1 MRVFRER
8 EAGAAAGRF
17 FRRGAAARRPE
28 VSGDDEGPLA
38 DPVAVPQDDAAGRR
52 ASRPRMRPAPSWD
65 DDAEARGAR
74 DAAGPADTGGDP
86 DDLHAAGAWSA
97 RPLAS
102 RPRTGAPAPDGTPGS
117 SPDGAP
123 DLFMSDRGARL
134 PAEER
139 LRQFTRGRVRL
150 SRPEAGGSGD
160 DGFGGDGVGGDGLGG
175 EGADSP
181 FAARARLSSR
191 PRSAPRRIWD
201 IEDESGAEAEPGDA
215 GPDQWDAPRPAARP
229 AARATAS
236 RDGAPPDGHHMHD
249 APPQG
254 RAASRPPAFPGPQA
268 GPPSDEDEMIAY
280 ARAQVA
286 RIAEAGMADDLGDG
300 HGAGRAKTRLLGFQ
314 SRDFAARDPFS
325 QGASDAR
332 RGPMFP
338 VGWVVVTGGP
348 GRGASYALTAGVATF
363 GRGDDQT
370 VCLDFGDTAISRQ
383 AHASIAYDPE
393 TNRFYLGAGAKSN
406 LVRLNDRPVLATEQI
421 EDGDTIRIGETTLR
435 FAAFCGPGFA
445 WAGAGGSG
453 GGRDATGEG

>member
-1 MRVFRER
+1 MS
-8 EAGAAAGRF
+8 A
-17 FRRGAAARRPE
+17 
-28 VSGDDEGPLA
+28 SGG
-38 DPVAVPQDDAAGRR
+38 
-52 ASRPRMRPAPSWD
+52 
-65 DDAEARGAR
+65 
-74 DAAGPADTGGDP
+74 
-86 DDLHAAGAWSA
+86 
-97 RPLAS
+97 
-102 RPRTGAPAPDGTPGS
+102 
-117 SPDGAP
+117 
-123 DLFMSDRGARL
+123 RL

-150 SRPEAGGSGD
+150 SGPGVGGSGD
-160 DGFGGDGVGGDGLGG
+160 EWVGGVRAAGDGCSGDGLGG

-191 PRSAPRRIWD
+191 TRSAPRRIWD
-201 IEDESGAEAEPGDA
+201 IEDECGAEAEPDDA
-215 GPDQWDAPRPAARP
+215 GPDRWDAPRPAP
-229 AARATAS
+229 HATVS
-236 RDGAPPDGHHMHD
+236 RDGTPPKGHGTHD

-254 RAASRPPAFPGPQA
+254 RAVSRPPAARACSVPQA
-268 GPPSDEDEMIAY
+268 GPASDEDEMIAY

-348 GRGASYALTAGVATF
+348 GRGASYALTAGVATL

-393 TNRFYLGAGAKSN
+393 SNRFYLGAGAKSN
-406 LVRLNDRPVLATEQI
+406 LVRLNDRPVLATEQL

-435 FAAFCGPGFA
+435 FAAFCGPDFA
-445 WAGAGGSG
+445 WTGAAGSG
-453 GGRDATGEG
+453 GGRDAAGEG

>member
-1 MRVFRER
+1 VSASGGRV
-8 EAGAAAGRF
+8 
-17 FRRGAAARRPE
+17 
-28 VSGDDEGPLA
+28 
-38 DPVAVPQDDAAGRR
+38 
-52 ASRPRMRPAPSWD
+52 
-65 DDAEARGAR
+65 
-74 DAAGPADTGGDP
+74 
-86 DDLHAAGAWSA
+86 
-97 RPLAS
+97 
-102 RPRTGAPAPDGTPGS
+102 
-117 SPDGAP
+117 
-123 DLFMSDRGARL
+123 

-150 SRPEAGGSGD
+150 SRPGSGGADDEARADAGWD
-160 DGFGGDGVGGDGLGG
+160 DGGVGGDRSAVAGLGSDGLGG
-175 EGADSP
+175 EGAESP

-191 PRSAPRRIWD
+191 SRSAPRRIWD
-201 IEDESGAEAEPGDA
+201 IEDESVVEAEHGDA
-215 GPDQWDAPRPAARP
+215 APDPWDAPRL
-229 AARATAS
+229 AARATVSHNGPAPDS
-236 RDGAPPDGHHMHD
+236 RGMHD
-249 APPQG
+249 GPPQG
-254 RAASRPPAFPGPQA
+254 RAVSRPAGPHGPAAHARSGPQA

-286 RIAEAGMADDLGDG
+286 RIAEAGMAEDLGDG

-348 GRGASYALTAGVATF
+348 GRGASYALTAGVATL

-393 TNRFYLGAGAKSN
+393 TNCFYLGAGAKSN
-406 LVRLNDRPVLATEQI
+406 LVRLNDRPVLATEQL

-435 FAAFCGPGFA
+435 FAALCGPEFA
-445 WAGAGGSG
+445 WTGAIGSA
-453 GGRDATGEG
+453 GGRDAAGEG